1 MATETRL
8 TRPNVQIA
16 DCPSRQALGLIADKW
31 TMLVIKALADGIGR
45 YGALGREIEGISQKM
60 LTQTLR
66 ALERDGLVSR
76 TVHPVVP
83 PMVDYALTPLGETL
97 IVPLAAISAWAEE
110 HMDEVQAA
118 RRRHEG
124 Q

>member
-1 MATETRL
+1 M
-8 TRPNVQIA
+8 QIA

-60 LTQTLR
+60 LTQTLC